1 MEQAWLD
8 SLSEDW
14 VSQPRSGSPVQ
25 SLPSLSNSTSDT
37 SQARAASSRIPTY
50 NPQKQSWTA
59 ARDSANSPLSERSLN
74 ENNLPLSQRSLRH
87 PSKLREVTTGTRG
100 RHLSRTLSAS
110 TTHSV
115 QYHTIQHKS
124 VSLSPQKGKNETPE
138 WKRRL
143 IHGDVAYGEQR
154 DLFSPAGLE
163 NIFRPPPA
171 QSPTKPG
178 LADLN
183 ESSIAMPSSPPPYDL
198 DRINLGKDNVA
209 SEGQAGGGTQNRQ
222 QPRVMKYK
230 LADEGQSDFSASNL
244 SQSSCFQPT
253 KPKFQNEQSRVI
265 NSDDNSDAASSVV
278 CNEERIFEAGR
289 TVSGQS
295 DMRNEELS
303 PIYIGR
309 RNNLDGNIDYAALN
323 LPADELQRQL
333 KKGREE
339 ASVQSVRS
347 EDEDSEVLPD
357 MTVDT
362 DDYAHNGHFVNLRRG
377 GRSQEGSFQK
387 RMLSPSSLPA
397 IDESA
402 MLPEESMQAST
413 PKQLPNIRKTRA
425 SNEYHQPQPPPQSP
439 QSPRAP
445 HPSPAKPAA
454 KEQKNPSGSP
464 LKLFGTYDT
473 FTNKTLL
480 RRLSQ
485 FEGNND
491 SEGDIG
497 IPSSTPH
504 ESTRPEMNEAFVAV
518 SSPEKVSQR
527 SHAHRQSSTKVNSFG
542 EGDLDTFQFSE
553 EMSYN
558 SSRFNAQDD
567 DRENMTLPVLNPDTR
582 ATFRFQLEPS
592 PALDDNMVTERRA
605 RHTNTTSTTKHTI
618 SVPKTVRTGTS
629 SSAQSSALPHSRIR
643 EDLQT
648 PRKRTVSGDPSGKR
662 LPKSPL
668 KDPTP
673 KRRRTLHKSEI
684 AYQNGKNGV
693 EDVDSLVETHQQ
705 MQSVIGKKRKDARHD
720 DDQQAA
726 NPTVLAMRQILRP
739 RTPTPNQRS
748 SQQQARTHLQEID
761 PTSSERVRLLQEKKI
776 AKIQAELDSNE
787 SLKASTAL
795 EMSQHM
801 QADSRKGSVTTQDFL
816 DEAKKIMAGI
826 REKSRPHSGLT
837 SLEESESE
845 NDRNQSPEV
854 GSGEASQE
862 DSYQESTKEAFSRPP
877 SREGAPVARLPR
889 TQEDPALLDHLRK
902 YQEMSDM
909 DEVIAESMKSIA
921 MARDAADAAKAIDRI
936 TDETISRRSGRI
948 LSTNDEIESDPPNI
962 RISENPDLQRKRK
975 HSTSSV
981 PASEEEHHQAEFPSQ
996 GSNASS
1002 SQSTSRSIPTGS
1014 SRGSDSRRL
1023 IAPQLISH
1031 LIPEQV
1037 AGMVFDR
1044 ERSIWVK
1051 RKTVAGEDAGKN
1063 FLPSDETDDDPFGD
1077 IPDLSVDE
1085 TQELQR
1091 IKAVAAKRREAARV
1105 AQQQDDREHGR
1116 TTDTARI
1123 ARDVPLKDRTK
1134 LSQNE
1139 PSSSEPSKLTQLTSS
1154 GGTGSESNT
1163 RATSW
1168 GDDQAPIAKLT
1179 AQMAHNVNN
1188 RHKSTHTEIM
1198 EEVVEEIEREISI
1211 HEDRVT
1217 QASPQRRNVTISF
1230 SSPLASIIQATNYE
1244 DESSLDREGDESSPP
1259 DNDADNDFSNGS
1271 LVISKEGTKQDAS
1284 STKGRS
1290 FYRSAS
1296 RRLSLGGHKFSL
1308 RPVSRIDEQDEDSI
1322 SKDNEDRDRRSIS
1335 VIVSTPAPPT
1345 REASVVLATPRPTH
1359 EVGTLTLTPLS
1370 EFTMHHADGSFGLDV
1385 SYVAQRQ
1392 RYVQGSNTQKT
1403 LSLSIKE
1410 LVEKLTEVEPYEL
1423 FWEHMK
1429 QIDLKAKQLTNLH
1442 KLDEF
1447 CEQLEELD
1455 VSRNKISQLDGV
1467 PKTVRHLRISHNCL
1481 TDLAAWGHLNNLQYI
1496 DVSNNEIESLSA
1508 FKYLVHLRG
1517 LRADNNQI
1525 KSLEGIS
1532 QLDGLLTLRLR
1543 GNLVETLD
1551 FSGSKLQRLTD
1562 LDLQRNKI
1570 IEVHNLEE
1578 LQSLSTLNLED
1589 NKLCHFSLNDPQNIL
1604 WPLKYLRLS
1613 GNNLESIDVSRYANL
1628 RLLYLDRNRLGL
1640 VKGLFKTKHL
1650 DSLSLREQ
1658 QTGARIDMSFLNEAF
1673 EVRKL
1678 FLSGNLLDSFTPRT
1692 NFLNLQFLELANCG
1706 LQLLTPGLGRM
1717 ISNTRVLNLNLNALQ
1732 DLSPL
1737 VGIVRLKKLH
1747 LAGNRITRLRSTT
1760 FVLTHFPHLTVV
1772 DMRGNPL
1779 TLGFYPPLVEMRV
1792 IFGDGSEDGQ
1802 SDAPDPFTQGSAD
1815 RVKDQKYAERLDM
1828 DTKMLRRVYEMLIIL
1843 GGPRLKVLDGLT
1855 VDRSITRLEDDVWK
1869 ALLASGV
1876 LVRMESKHPNEAQDG
1891 EGFSERSATE
1901 HPDHG
1906 ISEQEEAVSESDD
1919 FHDPNAGA
1927 DQHENVVSESVAP
1940 GEPIEEA
1947 LWPGEDSFA

>member
-1 MEQAWLD
+1 MDQAWLD

-14 VSQPRSGSPVQ
+14 VSQPRSGSPAQ

-37 SQARAASSRIPTY
+37 SQARVASSRIPKY
-50 NPQKQSWTA
+50 SPQKQSWTA
-59 ARDSANSPLSERSLN
+59 ADSANSPLSERSLN
-74 ENNLPLSQRSLRH
+74 ENNVPLSQRSLRH

-100 RHLSRTLSAS
+100 RRQSRTLSAS

-171 QSPTKPG
+171 QSPTKPA

-183 ESSIAMPSSPPPYDL
+183 ESSIVMPSSPPPYNL
-198 DRINLGKDNVA
+198 DQINLGKDDVA
-209 SEGQAGGGTQNRQ
+209 SKGQVGGGTQNRQ

-253 KPKFQNEQSRVI
+253 KLKFQNEQSQVT
-265 NSDDNSDAASSVV
+265 NPDDNPDAASSVV
-278 CNEERIFEAGR
+278 RNEERIDEAGR

-309 RNNLDGNIDYAALN
+309 RNNIDGNIDYAALN
-323 LPADELQRQL
+323 LPEDELQRQL
-333 KKGREE
+333 KNVREE
-339 ASVQSVRS
+339 ASIQSVRN
-347 EDEDSEVLPD
+347 EDDDSKDLLPD
-357 MTVDT
+357 MTADT

-377 GRSQEGSFQK
+377 GHSQEGSFQK

-413 PKQLPNIRKTRA
+413 PKQLPNVRKTRA

-439 QSPRAP
+439 QPPRAP
-445 HPSPAKPAA
+445 HPGPAKPAA

-485 FEGNND
+485 FEGKSD
-491 SEGDIG
+491 SEGDIE

-504 ESTRPEMNEAFVAV
+504 ESTRPEMNEAFVAG

-553 EMSYN
+553 EISYS

-567 DRENMTLPVLNPDTR
+567 DRENMTLPVLNPDTQ

-592 PALDDNMVTERRA
+592 PVQDDDVVIERRA

-618 SVPKTVRTGTS
+618 TVRKTVRPGTS
-629 SSAQSSALPHSRIR
+629 SSAQSSALPHSQIR

-648 PRKRTVSGDPSGKR
+648 PRKRTVNGNAAGKR

-684 AYQNGKNGV
+684 AYQNGKDGV
-693 EDVDSLVETHQQ
+693 EDLDSLVETHQQ
-705 MQSVIGKKRKDARHD
+705 MQSVIGRKRKDARHD

-748 SQQQARTHLQEID
+748 SQQQARTHLQETD
-761 PTSSERVRLLQEKKI
+761 PTSSERVRILQEKKI

-795 EMSQHM
+795 GVSQHM

-826 REKSRPHSGLT
+826 RGKARPHSGLT

-845 NDRNQSPEV
+845 NDRNQSAEV
-854 GSGEASQE
+854 GSGETSQE

-877 SREGAPVARLPR
+877 SREGAPVTRLPK

-921 MARDAADAAKAIDRI
+921 MARDAAGAAKAIDRI

-948 LSTNDEIESDPPNI
+948 LSTNDETESDPPNI
-962 RISENPDLQRKRK
+962 RISENPDLHRKRK
-975 HSTSSV
+975 HSTSSA
-981 PASEEEHHQAEFPSQ
+981 PASDEEHHQAEYLSQ

-1002 SQSTSRSIPTGS
+1002 GQSTSRSIPTGS
-1014 SRGSDSRRL
+1014 SRGSDSRRV
-1023 IAPQLISH
+1023 IAPHHISH

-1051 RKTVAGEDAGKN
+1051 RKTITGEDAGKN

-1105 AQQQDDREHGR
+1105 AQEQDDREHGR
-1116 TTDTARI
+1116 TTDAAQI
-1123 ARDVPLKDRTK
+1123 ARDFPLKDRTK
-1134 LSQNE
+1134 LGHND

-1154 GGTGSESNT
+1154 GGTVPESNT
-1163 RATSW
+1163 RATS
-1168 GDDQAPIAKLT
+1168 GEDDQAPIAKLT
-1179 AQMAHNVNN
+1179 ARMTHNVNS
-1188 RHKSTHTEIM
+1188 RHKSIHTDIVEEFV
-1198 EEVVEEIEREISI
+1198 EEVEREISI

-1217 QASPQRRNVTISF
+1217 PASPQRRNVTISF
-1230 SSPLASIIQATNYE
+1230 SSPLASIIQAAKYE
-1244 DESSLDREGDESSPP
+1244 DESSLDREADESSPP

-1271 LVISKEGTKQDAS
+1271 LVITKEGTNQDAS

-1322 SKDNEDRDRRSIS
+1322 SKDDEDRDRRSIS
-1335 VIVSTPAPPT
+1335 VIVSTPAPPK
-1345 REASVVLATPRPTH
+1345 REASVVLATPRPTP

-1410 LVEKLTEVEPYEL
+1410 LVEKLTEVEPYEP

-1429 QIDLKAKQLTNLH
+1429 QINLKAKQLTNLH

-1447 CEQLEELD
+1447 CELLEELD

-1481 TDLAAWGHLNNLQYI
+1481 TDLAAWGHLSNLQYI

-1551 FSGSKLQRLTD
+1551 FSGTKLQRLTD

-1578 LQSLSTLNLED
+1578 LPSLSTFNLED
-1589 NKLCHFSLNDPQNIL
+1589 NKLCHFSLNDPKNIL
-1604 WPLKYLRLS
+1604 WSLKYLRLS
-1613 GNNLESIDVSRYANL
+1613 GNNLESIDVSRYPNL
-1628 RLLYLDRNRLGL
+1628 RLLYIDRNRLGL
-1640 VKGLFKTKHL
+1640 VKGLLKTKHL

-1658 QTGARIDMSFLNEAF
+1658 KTGARIDMSFLNEAF

-1717 ISNTRVLNLNLNALQ
+1717 ISNTRILNLNLNALQ

-1815 RVKDQKYAERLDM
+1815 RVKDQKYVERLDM

-1855 VDRSITRLEDDVWK
+1855 VDRSITKLEDDVEK

-1876 LVRMESKHPNEAQDG
+1876 LVRTHSKHPNEAQDVK
-1891 EGFSERSATE
+1891 GFSKLGATE
-1901 HPDHG
+1901 HPSHEID
-1906 ISEQEEAVSESDD
+1906 EQEEAVSESGD
-1919 FHDPNAGA
+1919 FHNPHVGA
-1927 DQHENVVSESVAP
+1927 DQHENVVSESVTP